1 MTATAFSEA
10 LRAVAGRVP
19 EIEMLMIIGTDGIPV
34 ERLPVRVDANSDA
47 MAAELTGLLRASL
60 SASRDTGLGLLR
72 ELTVVTE
79 RTTTLLVSITPDYFL
94 FASLAPGAV
103 VGRARFA
110 LRLAGFALLREFD

>member
-10 LRAVAGRVP
+10 LRAVAGRIP
-19 EIEMLMIIGTDGIPV
+19 ECEALMIIGTDGIPV
-34 ERLPVRVDANSDA
+34 ERLAVRADANSDA
-47 MAAELTGLLRASL
+47 MAAELTGLLRASA

-79 RTTTLLVSITPDYFL
+79 RTTSLLVSITPEYFL
-94 FASLAPGAV
+94 YASLAPGAI